1 MKEELWL
8 IWKDSTSR
16 RRYKIGSLIKEN
28 NRYSFNYVNPEL
40 DDART
45 VGFKYFPGFEDLK
58 RSYESDTLFTNI
70 LTRLPNERRPDYL
83 EILNC

>member
-28 NRYSFNYVNPEL
+28 NRYSF
-40 DDART
+40 T
-45 VGFKYFPGFEDLK
+45 
-58 RSYESDTLFTNI
+58 
-70 LTRLPNERRPDYL
+70 
-83 EILNC
+83 